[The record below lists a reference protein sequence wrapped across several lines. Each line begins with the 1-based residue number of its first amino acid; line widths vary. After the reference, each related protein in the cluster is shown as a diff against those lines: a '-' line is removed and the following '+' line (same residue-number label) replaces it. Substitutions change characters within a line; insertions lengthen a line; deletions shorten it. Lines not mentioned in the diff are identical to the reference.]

1 MKTMLTSTVDAIY
14 TVADLMTAAA
24 LTAPKTSGQD
34 KIVTLILDGDEKKE
48 LSQCMM
54 EFYEKELHE
63 DFVKR
68 DAITLHSCPC
78 VVLIGVRKEPYG
90 MPGCSL
96 CGFKSCKESAD
107 ANAKCVFNIS
117 DLGIAAGSAAAVAA
131 DHRIDNRIM
140 YSVGMG
146 AIRMGCFPNDVV
158 YAYGI
163 PLSATNKSVFFDR
176 DNEAILNSYSEKI
189 KEDGF
194 TFARLLLFFSA
205 EYHL

>member
-1 MKTMLTSTVDAIY
+1 MQNVS
-14 TVADLMTAAA
+14 
-24 LTAPKTSGQD
+24 
-34 KIVTLILDGDEKKE
+34 
-48 LSQCMM
+48 
-54 EFYEKELHE
+54 
-63 DFVKR
+63 
-68 DAITLHSCPC
+68 
-78 VVLIGVRKEPYG
+78 
-90 MPGCSL
+90 
-96 CGFKSCKESAD
+96 
-107 ANAKCVFNIS
+107 FNIS

-194 TFARLLLFFSA
+194 TFTRLFYFSLLNTTCNVIPNSMMHRPTT
-205 EYHL
+205 EYGVISSPRNT

>member
-1 MKTMLTSTVDAIY
+1 MKTMLTSTVDVIY

-34 KIVTLILDGDEKKE
+34 KIVTLILNGDEKKE

-78 VVLIGVRKEPYG
+78 VVLIGVRKEPFG

-176 DNEAILNSYSEKI
+176 DNEAILNSYSEK
-189 KEDGF
+189 
-194 TFARLLLFFSA
+194 
-205 EYHL
+205 

>member
-1 MKTMLTSTVDAIY
+1 MKTMLTSTVDAVY

-34 KIVTLILDGDEKKE
+34 KIVTLILDGNEKKE

-54 EFYEKELHE
+54 EFYEEELHE

-68 DAITLHSCPC
+68 DAITLLSCPC

-96 CGFKSCKESAD
+96 CGFAGCKESAD

-117 DLGIAAGSAAAVAA
+117 DLGIATGSAAAVAA

-146 AIRMGCFPNDVV
+146 AIRMGCFPDDVV

-163 PLSATNKSVFFDR
+163 PLSATNKSIFYDR
-176 DNEAILNSYSEKI
+176 DNEAILNSYSE
-189 KEDGF
+189 
-194 TFARLLLFFSA
+194 
-205 EYHL
+205 